1 MVQNYFC
8 ICDYKIFKICIFVSN
23 LNIWLSMKFINKVEL
38 GDPSTN
44 KQNFIDLKLKLLCCR
59 YWLLDLWD
67 CHDMVFPFWR
77 IYWNKNEG
85 GELTHQENVYKMDP
99 DYIYV
104 IAPFTSFSSR
114 FVKKHV
120 YHSGIH
126 VLGRRLT
133 DAYNEADFE
142 EKSLIHLFIHFNLG
156 VPFDN
161 VYPGIYKIKL
171 SDHLKERLQYLTGR
185 LKIDSSDFKL
195 TFNLKL
201 QAFIKEALSN
211 MGAELWKAVNIDDRV
226 LKGLR
231 FIEMNIDE
239 KLSNSALASIVNMA
253 PNSYARLFKEEM
265 HITLHNFIQ
274 KRKIAKACDLFEH
287 SDKTIEDVTFRLGF
301 SDRYHFS
308 RVFKSI
314 TGITPA
320 VYRSGRY
327 T

>member
-1 MVQNYFC
+1 
-8 ICDYKIFKICIFVSN
+8 
-23 LNIWLSMKFINKVEL
+23 MKFVNKIEL
-38 GDPSTN
+38 GDPSSN
-44 KQNFIDLKLKLLCCR
+44 KQNFINLKLKLLCCR

-85 GELTHQENVYKMDP
+85 GELRHHENVYKMDP
-99 DYIYV
+99 DFIYI

-114 FVKKHV
+114 FTKKHI
-120 YHSGIH
+120 YNTGIH
-126 VLGRRLT
+126 VSGKHLT
-133 DAYNEADFE
+133 AAIKESDFE
-142 EKSLIHLFIHFNLG
+142 EKSLIHFFTHFNLG
-156 VPFDN
+156 VPFDH
-161 VYPGIYKIKL
+161 VYPGIYKIEL
-171 SDHLKERLQYLTGR
+171 TDHLKERLDYLTYR
-185 LKIDSSDFKL
+185 LKIENKDFKL

-201 QAFIKEALSN
+201 QSFIKEAISN
-211 MGAELWKAVNIDDRV
+211 IGPELWKVVNIDDRV
-226 LKGLR
+226 LSILR

-239 KLSNSALASIVNMA
+239 KLSNTELAEIVNMA
-253 PNSYARLFKEEM
+253 PNSFARLFKEEM
-265 HITLHNFIQ
+265 NITLHNFIQ

-287 SDKTIEDVTFRLGF
+287 TNQTIEEVTFNLAF

-320 VYRSGRY
+320 VYKSGRY